1 MDKKRRNKLLIAVA
15 CMALV
20 IGVFAL
26 ITVAVTST
34 TMAEAET
41 EADIEEGT
49 ASGAKNDSSS
59 GSSEEKKAAEK
70 LIDKTMSRE
79 KVKKNVGEWEKFE
92 MSSDGCERGV
102 YAGKFYYKDFTIFSR
117 TYDKGKTFHIV
128 SVN

>member
-1 MDKKRRNKLLIAVA
+1 MDKKRRNKLLIALA

-20 IGVFAL
+20 IGAFAL

-41 EADIEEGT
+41 DADKEAEISSGT
-49 ASGAKNDSSS
+49 KNDASSD
-59 GSSEEKKAAEK
+59 SSEKKAAEK
-70 LIDKTMSRE
+70 LIDKTVSRE

-117 TYDKGKTFHIV
+117 TKDKGKTFHIV

>member
-1 MDKKRRNKLLIAVA
+1 MDKKRRNRFLIALA

-26 ITVAVTST
+26 ITVVVTST
-34 TMAEAET
+34 TMAEAQTQANGET
-41 EADIEEGT
+41 QTDGGEKEEA
-49 ASGAKNDSSS
+49 SSDSS
-59 GSSEEKKAAEK
+59 EKKAAKK
-70 LIDKTMSRE
+70 LIDKTVSRE

-117 TYDKGKTFHIV
+117 TYDKGKTFHLV

>member
-1 MDKKRRNKLLIAVA
+1 MDKKRRNKLLIALA

-20 IGVFAL
+20 IGAFAL

-34 TMAEAET
+34 TMTEAKTDADKEAEISSDT
-41 EADIEEGT
+41 
-49 ASGAKNDSSS
+49 KNDASSDTS
-59 GSSEEKKAAEK
+59 EKKAAEK
-70 LIDKTMSRE
+70 LIDKTVSRE